1 LSLTAPGDESTR
13 GNVEYR
19 MIIDP
24 RTAELLQI
32 EVKDQRPVALL
43 TQTFERM
50 GWADRLG
57 QQPQG

>member
-1 LSLTAPGDESTR
+1 VSLTAPGDASTR

-24 RTAELLQI
+24 KTVQLLQI

-43 TQTFERM
+43 AQTFERM
-50 GWADRLG
+50 GWVDRLG
-57 QQPQG
+57 QQPKG

>member
-1 LSLTAPGDESTR
+1 
-13 GNVEYR
+13 

-24 RTAELLQI
+24 KTAQLLQI

-50 GWADRLG
+50 GWVDSLG